1 MQTSDQTVRLSI
13 FPAERKGEFF
23 TSLSAEALC
32 DFESLELLL
41 SYPAAKSLFLEGQK
55 AADVLIL
62 VAGEVKLS
70 ISSSN
75 GKRLILRIAQ
85 PGDFLGLA
93 SALACNPYRMTAEA
107 LYQCCVAVLPRFDFL
122 DFLIRHPDAR
132 QSMANALSLDYDR
145 ACERLRTVGLASSAP
160 AKVALLLL
168 EWSANGRLTE
178 RGTRIHI
185 SLTHGEIGE
194 HIGVSRETVTR
205 TLNKFRRRHLVD
217 MQGSILTILNRPA
230 LESCAGI

>member
-41 SYPAAKSLFLEGQK
+41 SYPAAKTLFLEGQK

-93 SALACNPYRMTAEA
+93 SALAGNPYRMTAEA

-132 QSMANALSLDYDR
+132 QSMANAHR